1 MSNIFLGRFVKAF
14 GIRGE
19 LKFHPSDDFWEE
31 VLQSRRLVGQWSKNN
46 STEERPLVLDRTR
59 SHGNNFV
66 VKLKGVDDRNAAEG
80 LVGGEVFV
88 AEEQLDIALP
98 ERLLPYQV
106 VGMTVRNE
114 KGDVLGEVASVIYSS
129 AHDVYEV
136 KGLEN
141 DFLLP
146 AVPEFVVSVDMERR
160 EITITPIP
168 GLCGD

>member
-14 GIRGE
+14 GIHGE

-31 VLQSRRLVGQWSKNN
+31 VLQSRRLVGQWSTKNK
-46 STEERPLVLDRTR
+46 TDERALVLAR
-59 SHGNNFV
+59 SRPHGNNFV
-66 VKLKGVDDRNAAEG
+66 VKIKGVDDRNTAED
-80 LVGGEVFV
+80 LVGGKVFV
-88 AEEQLDIALP
+88 VEEQLDVALP
-98 ERLLPYQV
+98 DKLLPYQV

-114 KGDVLGEVASVIYSS
+114 QGDVLGEVASVIYSS

-136 KGLEN
+136 KGPKS

-160 EITITPIP
+160 EMTISPIP
-168 GLCGD
+168 GLCED

>member
-1 MSNIFLGRFVKAF
+1 MSNIFLGRLVKAF

-31 VLQSRRLVGQWSKNN
+31 VLQSRRLVGQWSTN
-46 STEERPLVLDRTR
+46 SKTEERPLVLDRSR
-59 SHGNNFV
+59 PHGNNYV
-66 VKLKGVDDRNAAEG
+66 VKIKGVDDRNAAED
-80 LVGGEVFV
+80 LVGGEVFI
-88 AEEQLDIALP
+88 AEEQLDIAP
-98 ERLLPYQV
+98 PDKLLPYQV

-136 KGLEN
+136 KGPER
-141 DFLLP
+141 DFLVP

-160 EITITPIP
+160 EMTISPIP
-168 GLCGD
+168 GLCED

>member
-1 MSNIFLGRFVKAF
+1 MTNIFLGRLVKAF

-31 VLQSRRLVGQWSKNN
+31 VLQSRRLVGQWSTNN
-46 STEERPLVLDRTR
+46 KTEERPLVLDRSR
-59 SHGNNFV
+59 PHGNNFV
-66 VKLKGVDDRNAAEG
+66 VKIKGVDDRNAAEG

-88 AEEQLDIALP
+88 VEEQLDIAP
-98 ERLLPYQV
+98 PDKLLPYQV

-114 KGDVLGEVASVIYSS
+114 KGDLLGEVASVIYSS

-136 KGLEN
+136 KGPES

-146 AVPEFVVSVDMERR
+146 AVAEFVVSVDMERR
-160 EITITPIP
+160 EMIISPIP
-168 GLCGD
+168 GLCED